1 MKVEL
6 HGLQIFGHHGAGEAE
21 RERGQMFLYDLEL
34 EVGELGSSDNIED
47 AVDYREVA
55 STAKE
60 ISESRR
66 FNLLEALA
74 PAVADALIDRFPVE
88 WVRVRVRKPEVRP
101 IGLEVDY
108 SAVTVERARTGK

>member
-1 MKVEL
+1 L
-6 HGLQIFGHHGAGEAE
+6 RGLEIFGHHGVGEKE
-21 RERGQMFLYDLEL
+21 REKGQLFLYDIEL
-34 EVGELGSSDNIED
+34 EVGERGLSDRIED

-55 STAKE
+55 ATAVE

-66 FNLLEALA
+66 FHLLEALA
-74 PAVADALIDRFPVE
+74 PAVAEGLIERFPVE

-108 SAVTVERARTGK
+108 SGVTVERHRS

>member
-6 HGLQIFGHHGAGEAE
+6 RGLQIFGHHGVGEEE
-21 RERGQMFLYDLEL
+21 REKGQVFVYDIEL
-34 EVGELGSSDNIED
+34 EVGERGLSDRIED

-55 STAKE
+55 ATARE
-60 ISESRR
+60 VSEGRQFR
-66 FNLLEALA
+66 LLEALA
-74 PAVADALIDRFPVE
+74 PAVADALVERFPVE

-108 SAVTVERARTGK
+108 SAVTVERAGTGK

>member
-6 HGLQIFGHHGAGEAE
+6 HGLQIFGHHGVGEKE
-21 RERGQMFLYDLEL
+21 REQGQLFLYDIEL
-34 EVGELGSSDNIED
+34 EVGERGANDRIED

-55 STAKE
+55 ATARE
-60 ISESRR
+60 VSESQQFR
-66 FNLLEALA
+66 LLEALA
-74 PAVADALIDRFPVE
+74 PAVADALVERFPVE

-108 SAVTVERARTGK
+108 SGVTVERRRA

>member
-6 HGLQIFGHHGAGEAE
+6 YGLQIFGHHGAGEAE
-21 RERGQMFLYDLEL
+21 RERGQVFVYDIEL
-34 EVGELGSSDNIED
+34 EVGERGASDRIED

-55 STAKE
+55 ATARE
-60 ISESRR
+60 ISEGHR
-66 FNLLEALA
+66 FHLLEALA
-74 PAVADALIDRFPVE
+74 PAVADALVERFPVE

-108 SAVTVERARTGK
+108 SGVTVERHRP